1 MRIETILEKGSARL
15 NEDTL
20 VAQGNLFGVFD
31 GATSLNKTVFENG
44 KTGGFIASSAARSVF
59 ATNHFPL
66 VTLADTANQAIHQR
80 MIRHGVDL
88 SRKENLWSTSAAVVR
103 IKDNTLEWVQTGDA
117 QIILIYQDNTHEV
130 LVNREDHDYDT
141 LCLWPGR
148 KKNVSSG
155 KDPAISDQIRKKRA
169 EMNLT
174 YGVLNG
180 ELHAMDFLNHGR
192 KSLDQVS
199 TVLLFTDGLSI
210 PSEKPAKKKNF
221 SSLVTLY
228 RDLGLA
234 GLKHHIRRIE
244 KTDPECRRYPR
255 FKPHDDIAAI
265 ALQDLS
271 PAGYPKEHR
280 E

>member
-1 MRIETILEKGSARL
+1 MKIETILEKGSARL

-44 KTGGFIASSAARSVF
+44 KTGGFLASSAASSVF

-66 VTLADTANQAIHQR
+66 KTLAHTANRSIHR
-80 MIRHGVDL
+80 HMVRHGVDL

-103 IKDNTLEWVQTGDA
+103 IRDNTLEWVQTGDA
-117 QIILIYQDNTHEV
+117 QIILIYHDNTHEV
-130 LVNREDHDYDT
+130 LVDREDHDYDT

-148 KKNVSSG
+148 KKNGPSG
-155 KDPAISDQIRKKRA
+155 TDPGISEQIRKKRA
-169 EMNLT
+169 EMNRT

-180 ELHAMDFLNHGR
+180 EPYAMDFLAHGR

-210 PSEKPAKKKNF
+210 PSEKPAKKKDF
-221 SSLVTLY
+221 SSLVNLY
-228 RDLGLA
+228 RDLGLT
-234 GLKHHIRRIE
+234 GLKHRIRQIE
-244 KTDPECRRYPR
+244 TTDPECRRFPR
-255 FKPHDDIAAI
+255 FKTHDDIAAI
-265 ALQDLS
+265 AIHGMT
-271 PAGYPKEHR
+271 AA
-280 E
+280 

>member
-1 MRIETILEKGSARL
+1 MKIETILEKGSARL

-20 VAQGNLFGVFD
+20 LAQGNIFGVFD

-44 KTGGFIASSAARSVF
+44 KTGGFIASAAASSVF

-66 VTLADTANQAIHQR
+66 KTLAHKANRSIHQH

-88 SRKENLWSTSAAVVR
+88 TRKENLWSTSAAVVR
-103 IKDNTLEWVQTGDA
+103 IQDNTLEWVQTGDA
-117 QIILIYQDNTHEV
+117 QIILFYQDNTHEV
-130 LVNREDHDYDT
+130 LVDREDHDYDT

-148 KKNVSSG
+148 EKNGSSST
-155 KDPAISDQIRKKRA
+155 DPTISEQIRKKRA

-180 ELHAMDFLNHGR
+180 EPHAMDFLNHGR
-192 KSLDQVS
+192 EPLDQID

-210 PSEKPAKKKNF
+210 PSEKPAKKKDF
-221 SSLVTLY
+221 TPLVTLY
-228 RDLGLA
+228 RTLGLA
-234 GLKHHIRRIE
+234 GLKHRIRQIE

-255 FKPHDDIAAI
+255 FKTHDDIAAI
-265 ALQDLS
+265 AVHDLS
-271 PAGYPKEHR
+271 PAGHPKEH
-280 E
+280 